1 MAVRDD
7 IKAQREKLKG
17 APFRKK
23 AAYYLYYYKIHI
35 VVIALIAIVAAS
47 IIHSQVTTKPAVFTA
62 MFINVENTHTTD
74 DTDQLLEKK
83 VADIA
88 GIDTSKNSVDMD
100 MTSTLTPG
108 GARDQMDLGILSK
121 IQART
126 MNKELDVMAAD
137 AWNFNYLAGQAYFTD
152 LRTVLSDKELA
163 RYSDD
168 IYYVDKTEL
177 DKLAKKMQDPD
188 YVQQNVEPRK
198 RYIDDN
204 LRVIKKLPNNH
215 SISFTTRLHYGYL
228 PGKLLL
234 QDGNSERLGIH
245 NLLWNASSYF
255 RHKLAGIY
263 LTWRIG
269 AEYNDQ
275 RQNID
280 NPMTKA
286 TDQYQRFDVWLAPSV

>member
-17 APFRKK
+17 APFKKK

-35 VVIALIAIVAAS
+35 VVIALIAIVAAG
-47 IIHSQVTTKPAVFTA
+47 IIHSQVTTKPAVFTV

-168 IYYVDKTEL
+168 IYYADKTEL

-188 YVQQNVEPRK
+188 YVQQNVEPEEARK
-198 RYIDDN
+198 TE
-204 LRVIKKLPNNH
+204 K
-215 SISFTTRLHYGYL
+215 
-228 PGKLLL
+228 
-234 QDGNSERLGIH
+234 
-245 NLLWNASSYF
+245 ASSFEKPDPSKMDDPVPIGIILNEGTFVKKHGIYS
-255 RHKLAGIY
+255 KTVGVAGIV
-263 LTWRIG
+263 
-269 AEYNDQ
+269 
-275 RQNID
+275 QNSANKKTADALISILMD
-280 NPMTKA
+280 
-286 TDQYQRFDVWLAPSV
+286 